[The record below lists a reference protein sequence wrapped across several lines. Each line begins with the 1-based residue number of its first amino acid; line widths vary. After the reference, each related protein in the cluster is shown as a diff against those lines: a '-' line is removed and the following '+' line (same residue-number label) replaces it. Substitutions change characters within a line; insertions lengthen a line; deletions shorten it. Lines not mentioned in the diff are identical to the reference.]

1 MAEIIVT
8 KENEIVR
15 IHNLN
20 QKAFQS
26 HNTFPNGVTHGC
38 RYELS
43 MRQIYALLIL
53 DFNVTIAEA
62 NRVTDE
68 ISRIIGHVR
77 SQEFI
82 VDVDASNDPA
92 HIIIHI
98 NK

>member
-8 KENEIVR
+8 KENDIVK

-20 QKAFQS
+20 QKTFRS
-26 HNTFPNGVTHGC
+26 HNTFPNGVTNGC

-62 NRVTDE
+62 NRVTAE
-68 ISRIIGHVR
+68 ISRTIGYVG

-82 VDVDASNDPA
+82 VDIDASNDPA
-92 HIIIHI
+92 HITIYI
-98 NK
+98 NN

>member
-8 KENEIVR
+8 KENDIVK

-26 HNTFPNGVTHGC
+26 HNKVSNGVVQGC

-62 NRVTDE
+62 NRVTAE

-77 SQEFI
+77 LQEFI
-82 VDVDASNDPA
+82 VDVNASNDPA
-92 HIIIHI
+92 HITIYI
-98 NK
+98 NN